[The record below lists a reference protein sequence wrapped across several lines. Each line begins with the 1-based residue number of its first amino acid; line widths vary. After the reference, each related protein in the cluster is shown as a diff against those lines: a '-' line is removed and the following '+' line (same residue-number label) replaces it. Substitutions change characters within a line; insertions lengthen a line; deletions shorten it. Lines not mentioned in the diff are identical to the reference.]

1 MLNRHSNP
9 SRSMFLSALFP
20 SPLTR
25 AAVATVTTATLTA
38 VTLPSAAAAT
48 DPTLSFDDLGIA
60 REVNLPGRVA
70 TTTVTLP
77 VPTGLTPAALRGS
90 LQVPATFSRGVL
102 EVLQDGRV
110 LGRTT
115 VTGGDGTST
124 TPVRIPLTGVD
135 TVGAAATVELRT
147 TLVPVDDGWCHDP
160 LDTVTSTLRQASVSY
175 SGTSG
180 APGTLAEAL
189 PPVLRELTVTVP
201 EDPDDDVIAAA
212 LETVT
217 AVSAAYRTQRPT
229 IRVVTAADTAA
240 ADTADGAGDAAF
252 VRHIDIPGD
261 DRTGVT
267 LDNPGGDDARI
278 TLHGTGDALLDQ
290 VGLFAATDP
299 TDPTVHSATGDLA
312 GMLDS
317 TGAVSLGVPV
327 ELAPEARTLDD
338 LDLGDLTSSGPGTA
352 QVSFG
357 IDQGSLGRHVDAV
370 DLHLTGS
377 FTPLPADTPGELTVA
392 VNGTVVD
399 RVSTTGDK
407 RLAAGTLDREVSIP
421 DDILT
426 RYNTVTVT
434 VAGSGTQNCGTTAPL
449 TLRVDR
455 DSVVDS
461 TEADAP
467 TDLTHGFQ
475 ALPQAFMPEVDVAL
489 TTGDVPDVNR
499 AAQILAGLQS
509 VTGTRFRPM
518 VSDLGGVVD
527 SDRPALIIDADGAA
541 TAGMADDLDLPVRF
555 SDGVLSVD
563 GAQAGTDTSFGA
575 LQTSWDPEHHRMRV
589 VAHSTGDPALLDR
602 LLGSLNDGTDT
613 GRGTGYSRLT
623 GTAVVQ
629 QATGDPREIGVPD
642 PGTHRDTDTDS
653 SDRSDSSGIG
663 ASAVIVGIA
672 AVVALVALVA
682 LLLAVPGI
690 RSHTR
695 GRTDEAGDTGTADG
709 TEPRRDE
716 R

>member
-1 MLNRHSNP
+1 MLNRHRNP
-9 SRSMFLSALFP
+9 PRPMFLSSLFP
-20 SPLTR
+20 SALTR
-25 AAVATVTTATLTA
+25 AAAATVTTVTLAA

-77 VPTGLTPAALRGS
+77 VPTGLTPATLRGS
-90 LQVPATFSRGVL
+90 LQVPAAFSRGVL

-115 VTGGDGTST
+115 VTGGDGTTT

-135 TVGAAATVELRT
+135 TVGTAATVDLRT

-160 LDTVTSTLRQASVSY
+160 LDSVTSTLRQASVSY

-217 AVSAAYRTQRPT
+217 AVSAAYRTQSPT
-229 IRVVTAADTAA
+229 IRVVSSGVT
-240 ADTADGAGDAAF
+240 DGVTGDAAF

-261 DRTGVT
+261 DRSGVT

-290 VGLFAATDP
+290 VGLLAATDP
-299 TDPTVHSATGDLA
+299 MAPSATGDLA

-327 ELAPEARTLDD
+327 ELAPEARTLGD

-352 QVSFG
+352 RVSFG
-357 IDQGSLGRHVDAV
+357 IDQGSLGRYVDAV

-377 FTPLPADTPGELTVA
+377 LTPLPADTPGELTVA

-399 RVSTTGDK
+399 RVSTTEDK

-426 RYNTVTVT
+426 RYSTVTVT

-449 TLRVDR
+449 TLRIDR

-467 TDLTHGFQ
+467 TGLTHGFQ

-509 VTGTRFRPM
+509 VAGTRFRPM
-518 VSDLGGVVD
+518 VADLEGVVD
-527 SDRPALIIDADGAA
+527 SDRPALIIDADGTA

-602 LLGSLNDGTDT
+602 LLGSLGDETDT
-613 GRGTGYSRLT
+613 GQGTGYSRLT
-623 GTAVVQ
+623 GTAVAQ
-629 QATGDPREIGVPD
+629 QATGDPREVGVPG
-642 PGTHRDTDTDS
+642 PGTHRDPDGSDS
-653 SDRSDSSGIG
+653 SDSSGIG
-663 ASAVIVGIA
+663 TSAVIAGIA
-672 AVVALVALVA
+672 AVVALVA

-690 RSHTR
+690 RSRTL
-695 GRTDEAGDTGTADG
+695 GRTGGAGDTGSADG
-709 TEPRRDE
+709 TEPHRDE

>member
-1 MLNRHSNP
+1 MLNRHRNP
-9 SRSMFLSALFP
+9 PRPMFLSSRFP
-20 SPLTR
+20 SALTR
-25 AAVATVTTATLTA
+25 AAAATVTTVTLAA

-77 VPTGLTPAALRGS
+77 VPTGLTPATLRGS
-90 LQVPATFSRGVL
+90 LQVPAAFSRGVL

-115 VTGGDGTST
+115 VTGGDGTTT

-135 TVGAAATVELRT
+135 TVGTAATVDLRT

-160 LDTVTSTLRQASVSY
+160 LDSVTSTLRQASVSY

-217 AVSAAYRTQRPT
+217 AVSAAYRTQSPT
-229 IRVVTAADTAA
+229 IRVVSSGVT
-240 ADTADGAGDAAF
+240 DGVTGDAAF

-261 DRTGVT
+261 DRSGVT

-290 VGLFAATDP
+290 VGLLAATDP
-299 TDPTVHSATGDLA
+299 MASSATGDLA

-327 ELAPEARTLDD
+327 ELAPEARTLGD

-352 QVSFG
+352 RVSFG
-357 IDQGSLGRHVDAV
+357 IDQGSLGRYVDAV

-377 FTPLPADTPGELTVA
+377 LTPLPADTPGELTVA

-399 RVSTTGDK
+399 RVSTTEDK

-426 RYNTVTVT
+426 RYSTVTVT

-449 TLRVDR
+449 TLRIDR

-467 TDLTHGFQ
+467 TGLTHGFQ

-509 VTGTRFRPM
+509 VAGTRFRPM
-518 VSDLGGVVD
+518 VADLEGVVD
-527 SDRPALIIDADGAA
+527 SDRPALIIDADGTA

-602 LLGSLNDGTDT
+602 LLGSLGDETDT
-613 GRGTGYSRLT
+613 GQGTGYSRLT
-623 GTAVVQ
+623 GTAVAQ
-629 QATGDPREIGVPD
+629 QATGDPREVGVPG
-642 PGTHRDTDTDS
+642 PGTHRDPDGSDS
-653 SDRSDSSGIG
+653 SDSSGIG
-663 ASAVIVGIA
+663 TSAVIAGIA
-672 AVVALVALVA
+672 AAVALVA

-690 RSHTR
+690 RSRTL
-695 GRTDEAGDTGTADG
+695 GRTGGAGDTGSADG
-709 TEPRRDE
+709 TEPHRDE